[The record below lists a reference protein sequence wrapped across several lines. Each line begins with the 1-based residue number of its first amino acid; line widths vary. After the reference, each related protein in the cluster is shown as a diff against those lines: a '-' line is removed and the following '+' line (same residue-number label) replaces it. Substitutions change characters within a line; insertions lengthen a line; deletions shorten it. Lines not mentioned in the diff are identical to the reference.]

1 MKYNVYCDESCHLEH
16 DHQTIMVLG
25 AIWCPRHLAK
35 RTFIELRKI
44 KESHGFGNSEV
55 KWNKISPR
63 NQSMYEDLINY
74 FFATE
79 SLSFRCIVIKDK
91 QRLDHD
97 RFDQDHDTW
106 YYKMYFLLLH
116 GVLIPGN
123 AYRVFLDIKD
133 TRGGVKVRKLQEVLC
148 NSHYDFEQ
156 KMISNIQIVRS
167 QEVELV
173 QLADILLGA
182 ASYKNRHLS
191 TSKAKMELVR
201 LVETKSGYSLVNS
214 TLMRE
219 PKFNVFCWNP
229 Q

>member
-16 DHQTIMVLG
+16 DHQPIMVLG
-25 AIWCPRHLAK
+25 AIGCPRHLAK

-44 KESHGFGNSEV
+44 KESHGFGKSEV

-63 NQSMYEDLINY
+63 NQSMYEDLIDY

-79 SLSFRCIVIKDK
+79 CLSFRCIVIKDK

-116 GVLIPGN
+116 GVLTPGN
-123 AYRVFLDIKD
+123 VYRVFLDIKD
-133 TRGGVKVRKLQEVLC
+133 TRGGAKVRKLQEVLC

-156 KMISNIQIVRS
+156 KMISNVQIVRS

-182 ASYKNRHLS
+182 VSYKNRHLS
-191 TSKAKMELVR
+191 TSKAKMELVS

-214 TLMRE
+214 TLMLE